1 MLYIV
6 ANFKSHKTQVDAERW
21 LRELKNIKIG
31 AEKKI
36 IVCPPFTLLPFFK
49 SFIKENSLHLSLGSQ
64 NISPFNEGAY
74 TGEENAKQIKEFAD
88 YVLIG
93 HSERRTNFNED
104 ENILGKKCEIALRYE
119 LMPIFL
125 VQSEDNAI
133 PQGVEL
139 VAYEPVFAI
148 GSGKPDTPDNADKVA
163 ALINKGGNYKVL
175 YGGSVNSQNVSNF
188 TKLENISGV
197 LVGGASLEADE
208 FAQIIENA

>member
-21 LRELKNIKIG
+21 LREFKNIKIE

-49 SFIKENSLHLSLGSQ
+49 SFIQENSLHLSLGSQ
-64 NISPFNEGAY
+64 NISPFDEGAY

-104 ENILGKKCEIALRYE
+104 ENILEKKCEIALRYE
-119 LMPIFL
+119 LTPIFL
-125 VQSEDNAI
+125 VQSEKNI
-133 PQGVEL
+133 VPLGVEL
-139 VAYEPVFAI
+139 VAYEPIFAI
-148 GSGKPDTPDNADKVA
+148 GSGNPDTPENADKVA
-163 ALINKGGNYKVL
+163 ALVNQSRNYKIL
-175 YGGSVNSQNVSNF
+175 YGGSVNPQNVNNF
-188 TKLENISGV
+188 TRLDNINGV
-197 LVGGASLEADE
+197 LVGGASLEAHE
-208 FAQIIENA
+208 FVQIIENA